1 MKKKLGKMTTIET
14 QKQSENQE
22 ITTQSLKEILDKKI
36 KDTKFDI
43 KFYKEKWYQA
53 EYMLKIYNEEKKKL
67 DLLND

>member
-22 ITTQSLKEILDKKI
+22 ITTQSLKEIIDLKI
-36 KDTKFDI
+36 KDAKFDI